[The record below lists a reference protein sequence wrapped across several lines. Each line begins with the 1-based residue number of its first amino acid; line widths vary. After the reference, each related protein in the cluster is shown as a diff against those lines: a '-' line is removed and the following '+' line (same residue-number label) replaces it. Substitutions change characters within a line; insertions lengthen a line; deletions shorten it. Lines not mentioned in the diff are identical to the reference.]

1 MRLNLGVV
9 PFSKPAQS
17 TPNVVLIYNHAN
29 CGTLLDVVQGT
40 MSTTHSPRM
49 VNDNNHA
56 HTPISCDVPVHMKCN
71 YVISCLCH
79 VTHTHTHTHIYI
91 YMGNIWTISFMHYT
105 HASLGQLYQ
114 STYNFQLHHTN
125 HVNILKH
132 TYILSTCQYIRI
144 RIFTSNQLLPSMSF
158 KLKQ

>member
-79 VTHTHTHTHIYI
+79 VTHTHTHTHTHIYI
-91 YMGNIWTISFMHYT
+91 YIWVIYGQFHSCITPMHHWDNYINQHTISNYITQIM
-105 HASLGQLYQ
+105 
-114 STYNFQLHHTN
+114 STY
-125 HVNILKH
+125 
-132 TYILSTCQYIRI
+132 
-144 RIFTSNQLLPSMSF
+144 
-158 KLKQ
+158 